1 SGHSFGGTAANMLSV
16 AALDRFPADNP
27 ANFAEYRFTLSP
39 GQMVKVEKSPG
50 NYAYTV
56 IDPAGERH
64 RRTGKP
70 EQVLLL
76 ETDLLTQN

>member
-1 SGHSFGGTAANMLSV
+1 MLSA
-16 AALDRFPADNP
+16 AALARFPADNP
-27 ANFAEYRFTLSP
+27 TSFAEYRFTLSP

-50 NYAYTV
+50 SYAYTV
-56 IDPAGERH
+56 IGPDGKKH

-76 ETDLLTQN
+76 DTELLTQN